1 MKKIIVIGNG
11 MVGYK
16 FCEKLA
22 AKNGLSQFQLTVF
35 GSERLPAYDRVHL
48 SEYFSH
54 QDAAKLAMCAPEWYA
69 EHGIELILEDRVTEI
84 NLKNQ
89 TVSSRSGLVREYDE
103 LVLATG
109 SSCFMPDIQGAEKRG
124 VFPYR
129 TIDDLDQIIR
139 YADNCRSAAVL
150 GGGLLGL
157 EAARALLDLQLE
169 AHVIEFAP
177 RLMARQ
183 LDERGAQ
190 LLKQKIE
197 TGGVQVHLSRVTEE
211 IEGKEYIQSM
221 RFSDGSR
228 LKVDMLVV
236 SAGIVPNDS
245 LAREAGI
252 KVGNRGGIVVND
264 AMQTSAP
271 HVYAVGE
278 CALHNG
284 MIYGLVA
291 PGYDMAEVLAHNLVH
306 NSLEEESNIKLF
318 KGADMSTKLK
328 LIGTDVGSFGDP
340 FADPASPE
348 PGLPIV
354 YEDTGKGCYKRINI
368 SLDGKRLLGG
378 LLVGDASEY
387 GILQQMYANNMKL
400 PKNPES
406 LILPQSE
413 GGGGGMSVADLP
425 DGALIC
431 SCESVSKGTIVE
443 AVKAGNEDIAALKTC
458 TKAGTGC
465 GGCLPMLKDLLDT
478 TLKSMGKVVKN
489 TVCEHF
495 DYSRQE
501 LYHMIKVKGWRSYNE
516 VLDHAGHGDGCELC
530 KPLVASI
537 LATLWNDPIL
547 AKGNDIAQDT
557 NDRFLAN
564 IQKGGTYSV
573 VPRIPAGEI
582 TPDKLL
588 VIAQVAKKYDLYTKI
603 TGGQRIDL
611 FGAHVG
617 DLPAIWEELIA
628 AGFES
633 GHAYGKSLRTVKSC
647 VGSTWCRY
655 GVQDSVGFA
664 IDLENRYKGL
674 RTPHKFK
681 SGVSGCVRECAEA
694 QSKDFG
700 IIATEKGWNVYVGGN
715 GGAKPQHAQLLAADV
730 DSDTAMRYIDRF
742 LMFYAQTAEPLQ
754 RTAPWLAKLE
764 GGIEYLKDVV
774 IHDSLGLCA
783 ELDAQMAHHIDTY
796 VCEWKDAVSDPE
808 KRKRF
813 RHFVNSDAKDE
824 TIRFIPMREMK
835 RPADWHEEKA
845 ATTEE
850 TAG

>member
-1 MKKIIVIGNG
+1 MKKIVVVGNG

-22 AKNGLSQFQLTVF
+22 DKGGLSQFQVTVF
-35 GSERLPAYDRVHL
+35 GAERLRAYDRVHL
-48 SEYFSH
+48 SEYFTH
-54 QDAAKLAMCAPEWYA
+54 QDADKLSMSNPQWYA
-69 EHGIELILEDRVTEI
+69 EHGIELILDDRVTEI
-84 NLKNQ
+84 DLKNR
-89 TVSSRSGLVREYDE
+89 TVSSRSGLVRDYDE

-109 SSCFMPDIQGAEKRG
+109 SSCFMPDILGAEKHG

-129 TIDDLDQIIR
+129 TIDDLNRIIR

-169 AHVIEFAP
+169 AHVVEFAP

-183 LDERGAQ
+183 LDDRGAL

-197 TGGVQVHLSRVTEE
+197 ASGVQVHLSRVTEE
-211 IEGKEYIQSM
+211 IEGKEYIQAM

-245 LAREAGI
+245 LAREAGM
-252 KVGNRGGIVVND
+252 KVGTRGGIVVND

-271 HVYAVGE
+271 HVYAIGE

-291 PGYDMAEVLAHNLVH
+291 PGYDMTEVVAHNLVH
-306 NSLEEESNIKLF
+306 NSLEEESNTKLF

-340 FADPASPE
+340 FADPESPE
-348 PGLPIV
+348 PALPIV
-354 YEDTGKGCYKRINI
+354 YEDTGKGFYKRINI
-368 SLDGKRLLGG
+368 SMDGKKLLGG
-378 LLVGDASEY
+378 LLVGDAAEY
-387 GILQQMYANNMKL
+387 GILQQMYANEMKL
-400 PKNPES
+400 PANPES

-413 GGGGGMSVADLP
+413 GGGGLSVTDLP

-431 SCESVSKGTIVE
+431 SCESVSKGAVVE

-465 GGCLPMLKDLLDT
+465 GGCVPMLKDLLDA

-489 TVCEHF
+489 TLCEHF

-501 LYHMIKVKGWRSYNE
+501 LYHLVKVKKWRTFNE
-516 VLDHAGHGDGCELC
+516 VLDHAGSGDGCEIC
-530 KPLVASI
+530 KPAVASI
-537 LATLWNDPIL
+537 LATIWNDPIL
-547 AKGNDIAQDT
+547 AKGNAIAQDT

-603 TGGQRIDL
+603 TGAQRIDM

-655 GVQDSVGFA
+655 GVQDSVSFA

-715 GGAKPQHAQLLAADV
+715 GGAKPQHATLLAADM

-754 RTAPWLAKLE
+754 RTAPWLNKLE
-764 GGIEYLKDVV
+764 GGIDYLKNVI
-774 IHDSLGLCA
+774 IHDSLGICA
-783 ELDAQMAHHIDTY
+783 DLDEQMKHHMNTY

-824 TIRFIPMREMK
+824 TIRFVPMREMK
-835 RPADWHEEKA
+835 RPADWNEEEA
-845 ATTEE
+845 AAAKE
-850 TAG
+850 TAE